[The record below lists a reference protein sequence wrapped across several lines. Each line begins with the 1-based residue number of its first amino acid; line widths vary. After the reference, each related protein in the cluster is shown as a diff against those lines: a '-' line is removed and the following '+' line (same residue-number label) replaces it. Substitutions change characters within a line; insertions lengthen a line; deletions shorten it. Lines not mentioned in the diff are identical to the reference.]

1 MALTAPKPRVR
12 QTSTTTGTGTY
23 SLDAT
28 IPDSYLGL
36 VAEIGDTNTCHV
48 LVTGNASNDWEW
60 GTYTVGDATP
70 DTIARTTV
78 KRSTNSNAAVNWGA
92 GTRTLSVIW
101 PPDVTEM
108 LALLGMGTGDSP
120 TFTDLTLSG
129 DDLTMAT
136 NTSGAAL
143 IADGTN
149 FNPVVISGD
158 ISVNASGVAAIGSA
172 VIVEADIADNAVTLA
187 KMASGTDG
195 NIISYDASGNPV
207 AVATGND
214 GQVLTSTGAGSPPA
228 FEDAGGGGSVAADDI
243 TIGDAAVLLSTSSG
257 NITIDAAASDSD
269 IIFKGTDGGA
279 DTTFATMDGSAA
291 GHLILNNGSS
301 TTTLGTSNYKAGLN
315 AGAAI
320 ESGGNYNVL
329 IGDNAGTAITTGDDN
344 VAIGYNA
351 LDANTTGEDNV
362 AVGTNALGA
371 NTDAEENT
379 AVGRHALSVNE
390 TGDGNAAFGANALNG
405 NTTGTLNVGVGLY
418 AMTANTTGSSNV
430 AIGRWAM
437 VSNTTGSNN
446 VAVGRQAL
454 NNNDTTGNS
463 TAIGYQALYSS
474 TGGDSVG
481 LGYNAGYNLTTGY
494 SCIFIGKDTNA
505 SAVDSTNQ
513 IVIGNGITGTAND
526 QVSIGKASN
535 IVSNDF
541 GTDAVWSRASDVRK
555 KKNIEDSALGLDF
568 VNDLRPVTYEW
579 KPNSEFPKDFAEYS
593 EENHMTLG
601 VTMHGLVAQEVKEAL
616 DKTGVERFAGWSEGP
631 DGCQRISA
639 EMYVFPLIKAIQ
651 ELSEKVTELEE
662 KLNG

>member
-28 IPDSYLGL
+28 IPDAYLGF

-60 GTYTVGDATP
+60 GIYTVGDATP

-149 FNPVVISGD
+149 FNPVVVSGD
-158 ISVNASGVAAIGSA
+158 ISINASGVAAIGSA

-187 KMASGTDG
+187 KMAGGTDG
-195 NIISYDASGNPV
+195 NIISFDASGNPV
-207 AVATGND
+207 AVATGTD
-214 GQVLTSTGAGSPPA
+214 GQVLTSAGAGAPPA
-228 FEDAGGGGSVAADDI
+228 FEDAGGGSVAADDI
-243 TIGDAAVLLSTSSG
+243 TIGDAAVLLTTSSG
-257 NITIDAAASDSD
+257 DITIDAAADDSD
-269 IIFKGTDGGA
+269 IIFKGTDGGV

-301 TTTLGTSNYKAGLN
+301 TTTSGTSNYIAGLN
-315 AGAAI
+315 AGSAI
-320 ESGGNYNVL
+320 ASGGNYNVL
-329 IGDNAGTAITTGDDN
+329 IGDNAGTLIQTGDDN
-344 VAIGYNA
+344 IAVGYNA
-351 LDANTTGEDNV
+351 LDANVTGSGNTAVGKDALGKNTASSNTAVGQWALYGGASGNYGSLNV
-362 AVGTNALGA
+362 AVGTAALYG
-371 NTDAEENT
+371 
-379 AVGRHALSVNE
+379 
-390 TGDGNAAFGANALNG
+390 
-405 NTTGTLNVGVGLY
+405 TTG
-418 AMTANTTGSSNV
+418 GSSLV
-430 AIGRWAM
+430 GIGRWAM
-437 VSNTTGSNN
+437 MSNTTGSNN
-446 VAVGRQAL
+446 VAIGRDAL
-454 NNNDTTGNS
+454 VTNQTGSYCIAIGKDALFKSTESGN
-463 TAIGYQALYSS
+463 TAIGDQ
-474 TGGDSVG
+474 
-481 LGYNAGYNLTTGY
+481 AGYNLEDGQY
-494 SCIFIGKDTNA
+494 NIFLAYGTNA
-505 SAVDSTNQ
+505 SATDSDYQ
-513 IVIGNGITGTAND
+513 IVMGYNITGTADN
-526 QVSIGKASN
+526 QVSIGKTSN

-555 KKNIEDSALGLDF
+555 KKNIADAVLGLGF
-568 VNDLRPVTYEW
+568 INDLRPVTYQW
-579 KPNSEFPKDFAEYS
+579 KPNYDFPEDFAEYS
-593 EENHMTLG
+593 EENHMTLD

-616 DKTGVERFAGWSEGP
+616 DKTGVERFAGWNEGP
-631 DGCQRISA
+631 DGSQRISA
-639 EMYVFPLIKAIQ
+639 EAFVFPLIKAIQ

-662 KLNG
+662 KLNE

>member
-28 IPDSYLGL
+28 IPDAYLGF

-207 AVATGND
+207 AIATGND

-228 FEDAGGGGSVAADDI
+228 FENAAGGGAWNLLETQNPSNAATVDMVTTIDSTYSRYYIEITDVVPATDGVQFMARLSDDGGSSWKSGASDYEYRTTGWTNGVDAEVVTRA
-243 TIGDAAVLLSTSSG
+243 TGDSAFRLTTDTTNKDMGSDGGKGGTFTVTLSNPANTSLQQLVMWQGQWDTPSGSGTANSFGGGNYSTAEAIDGIQFLMSSG
-257 NITIDAAASDSD
+257 NV
-269 IIFKGTDGGA
+269 
-279 DTTFATMDGSAA
+279 
-291 GHLILNNGSS
+291 
-301 TTTLGTSNYKAGLN
+301 
-315 AGAAI
+315 
-320 ESGGNYNVL
+320 ESGKFSLYG
-329 IGDNAGTAITTGDDN
+329 
-344 VAIGYNA
+344 
-351 LDANTTGEDNV
+351 
-362 AVGTNALGA
+362 
-371 NTDAEENT
+371 
-379 AVGRHALSVNE
+379 LS
-390 TGDGNAAFGANALNG
+390 
-405 NTTGTLNVGVGLY
+405 
-418 AMTANTTGSSNV
+418 M
-430 AIGRWAM
+430 
-437 VSNTTGSNN
+437 
-446 VAVGRQAL
+446 
-454 NNNDTTGNS
+454 
-463 TAIGYQALYSS
+463 
-474 TGGDSVG
+474 
-481 LGYNAGYNLTTGY
+481 
-494 SCIFIGKDTNA
+494 
-505 SAVDSTNQ
+505 
-513 IVIGNGITGTAND
+513 
-526 QVSIGKASN
+526 
-535 IVSNDF
+535 
-541 GTDAVWSRASDVRK
+541 
-555 KKNIEDSALGLDF
+555 
-568 VNDLRPVTYEW
+568 
-579 KPNSEFPKDFAEYS
+579 
-593 EENHMTLG
+593 
-601 VTMHGLVAQEVKEAL
+601 
-616 DKTGVERFAGWSEGP
+616 
-631 DGCQRISA
+631 
-639 EMYVFPLIKAIQ
+639 
-651 ELSEKVTELEE
+651 
-662 KLNG
+662 